1 MVPAGRRLSP
11 LDLARAAE
19 AGIGELTV
27 VPAPQVRVLVRGAK
41 GPQTAADPLLP
52 LLRGLI
58 ARDGGVAHGAA
69 VAEDLCDALQ
79 APADLVLVAGR
90 SGTGADD
97 DSVAAL
103 AAVGRV
109 DAHGLAIAPGGTAGL
124 GRLGNV
130 PVVLLPGEP
139 LACLAAYELLAG
151 RAVRRLA
158 GLPPE
163 LPHRRRRLR
172 LTTKIAARIGTTELW
187 LVRHDGEGI
196 APLAPPDRAV
206 LAMTAAAIGFVLVPA
221 GSEGY
226 QAGSE
231 LEVYLLDH
239 GHD

>member
-1 MVPAGRRLSP
+1 M
-11 LDLARAAE
+11 
-19 AGIGELTV
+19 
-27 VPAPQVRVLVRGAK
+27 
-41 GPQTAADPLLP
+41 
-52 LLRGLI
+52 
-58 ARDGGVAHGAA
+58 
-69 VAEDLCDALQ
+69 
-79 APADLVLVAGR
+79 LVAGR

-124 GRLGNV
+124 GRIGNV

-172 LTTKIAARIGTTELW
+172 LTTKIAAQIGTTELW

-196 APLAPPDRAV
+196 APLAPPDRAA